1 MGASS
6 NILNVILIVVIFFV
20 LSNMYADIK
29 SYFYGKNMGPFNKF
43 FNNNISL

>member
-1 MGASS
+1 MGVSS
-6 NILNVILIVVIFFV
+6 NILNVILIVVILFV

>member
-1 MGASS
+1 MGVSS

-20 LSNMYADIK
+20 LTNMFADIK
-29 SYFYGKNMGPFNKF
+29 SHFYGKDMGPFNKF